1 MGPILTRLLGTHNHH
16 DRLAELLPKLSK
28 LQLVS
33 DLQTPLGDPSRQPS
47 DEQCW
52 SLLSLP
58 AQHICQTVHES
69 RKFSK
74 VVRPLPSSIT
84 LHHYAGDSRKASL
97 IVPNIDFAN
106 DPEGSVCDIS
116 TVFTRPICNLP
127 SFIIQLAFHFEW
139 DTVRASV
146 NEQLGSSILAQTTR
160 SHLDRLKFKMYGM
173 FFPNFGHQIICQC
186 GDEVEHTHRVVN
198 EVAFYIFKSRGGG
211 NRIPY
216 DVEFGPIEQAPAFM
230 ACGEK

>member
-16 DRLAELLPKLSK
+16 ERLAEILPKLSK

-47 DEQCW
+47 NEQCW

-69 RKFSK
+69 RKFPK
-74 VVRPLPSSIT
+74 VVRPLPSTIT

-97 IVPNIDFAN
+97 ILRNIDFAN
-106 DPEGSVCDIS
+106 DAGGTVCDIS

-139 DTVRASV
+139 DTVRVSV
-146 NEQLGSSILAQTTR
+146 NEQLRSSILAQTTR
-160 SHLDRLKFKMYGM
+160 SHLDRLKFKMYGK

-198 EVAFYIFKSRGGG
+198 EVAFSIFKSRGGG

-216 DVEFGPIEQAPAFM
+216 DVGFGPLEQAPACM